1 MKISRYFTLATLAL
15 LAVVSCQKDELVAP
29 VSPVVAPDGSLVF
42 SVSSPSSLETK
53 SSYVG
58 DMELAS
64 EDGKTINVSMSV
76 MDVIESLPD
85 QTSQTKGA
93 LISGSNL
100 QNYKIGLNSFL
111 EKSSSLY
118 INDQLKFGDDSHS
131 YQPNGYETAHH
142 WTPDNGHSY
151 YWPKANAL
159 DFWAWAPY
167 DKVKAA
173 IDNSAAGAAVKI
185 SDFKVDNKKGE
196 LTFGYDLGATDA
208 TAQPDL
214 MFAQI
219 GGLTKENVAEK
230 NTTGCVPL
238 EFKHALS
245 AIQFKVV
252 STKGAKIN
260 YIKLVDVVKTGDCK
274 LASGAITWTD
284 NAVSSSNKASYSH
297 NFKADVTAD
306 TPSDFYSTDTEANF
320 MMIPQALGT
329 QKIEI
334 SISID
339 ENSAPEIFV
348 GTIPTTSVEGWAAGK
363 VYVYTINIDENVNV
377 TVTDEVVAGT
387 SGGQNVKQNLTVR
400 NSGNTKAYIR
410 AAIVANWVDERGH
423 IINSAWNP
431 TNGSWTVNK
440 AAATAPGGAGT
451 GWTLGDDGFY
461 YYKYQVPGGAETI
474 GKLFDSYTPAAAP
487 ANAHLEMQIVVQA
500 IQANMLINP
509 NGTSFK
515 EGTAAYGW
523 ETGKLDIKVDNAE
536 NFN

>member
-15 LAVVSCQKDELVAP
+15 LAAVSCQKDELVAP

-111 EKSSSLY
+111 AESSSLY

-185 SDFKVDNKKGE
+185 SDFTVDNEKGE

-219 GGLTKENVAEK
+219 SGLTKENVTEK

-348 GTIPTTSVEGWAAGK
+348 GVIPTTSNEEWKDGK
-363 VYVYTINIDENVNV
+363 VYIYTINIDENVNV
-377 TVTDEVVAGT
+377 TVTDEVT
-387 SGGQNVKQNLTVR
+387 SSNVKQNLKVR
-400 NSGNTKAYIR
+400 NSGNVKAYLR
-410 AAIVANWVDERGH
+410 AVIVANWVDSYGKVM
-423 IINSAWNP
+423 NTPWTPASGN
-431 TNGSWTVNK
+431 WTVNGSS
-440 AAATAPGGAGT
+440 ADEPGGEGT
-451 GWTLGDDGFY
+451 GWILGTDGFY
-461 YYKYQVPGGAETI
+461 YYTKQVPAGADVK
-474 GKLFDSYTPAAAP
+474 GKLFDTVTPKNAP
-487 ANAHLEMQIVVQA
+487 ANAHLEMSIAVQA
-500 IQANMLINP
+500 IQANLLINP
-509 NGTSFK
+509 DGTTFK
-515 EGTAAYGW
+515 TGDAAYGW
-523 ETGKLDIKVDNAE
+523 QTSGLTTAVD
-536 NFN
+536 

>member
-1 MKISRYFTLATLAL
+1 
-15 LAVVSCQKDELVAP
+15 
-29 VSPVVAPDGSLVF
+29 
-42 SVSSPSSLETK
+42 
-53 SSYVG
+53 
-58 DMELAS
+58 
-64 EDGKTINVSMSV
+64 
-76 MDVIESLPD
+76 
-85 QTSQTKGA
+85 
-93 LISGSNL
+93 
-100 QNYKIGLNSFL
+100 
-111 EKSSSLY
+111 
-118 INDQLKFGDDSHS
+118 
-131 YQPNGYETAHH
+131 
-142 WTPDNGHSY
+142 
-151 YWPKANAL
+151 
-159 DFWAWAPY
+159 
-167 DKVKAA
+167 
-173 IDNSAAGAAVKI
+173 
-185 SDFKVDNKKGE
+185 
-196 LTFGYDLGATDA
+196 
-208 TAQPDL
+208 
-214 MFAQI
+214 
-219 GGLTKENVAEK
+219 
-230 NTTGCVPL
+230 
-238 EFKHALS
+238 
-245 AIQFKVV
+245 
-252 STKGAKIN
+252 
-260 YIKLVDVVKTGDCK
+260 
-274 LASGAITWTD
+274 
-284 NAVSSSNKASYSH
+284 
-297 NFKADVTAD
+297 
-306 TPSDFYSTDTEANF
+306 

-348 GTIPTTSVEGWAAGK
+348 GTIPSTTVEGWVAGK

-487 ANAHLEMQIVVQA
+487 ADAHLEMQIVVQA

>member
-1 MKISRYFTLATLAL
+1 M
-15 LAVVSCQKDELVAP
+15 
-29 VSPVVAPDGSLVF
+29 
-42 SVSSPSSLETK
+42 
-53 SSYVG
+53 
-58 DMELAS
+58 
-64 EDGKTINVSMSV
+64 
-76 MDVIESLPD
+76 
-85 QTSQTKGA
+85 
-93 LISGSNL
+93 
-100 QNYKIGLNSFL
+100 NSFL
-111 EKSSSLY
+111 AESSSLY

-185 SDFKVDNKKGE
+185 SDFTVDNENGE

-219 GGLTKENVAEK
+219 GGLTKENVTEK

-274 LASGAITWTD
+274 LASGNITWTD

-377 TVTDEVVAGT
+377 NITDQV
-387 SGGQNVKQNLTVR
+387 SPSNVKSNVVVT
-400 NSGNTKAYIR
+400 NTGSTKAYIR
-410 AAIVANWVDERGH
+410 AAIVGYWADG
-423 IINSAWNP
+423 
-431 TNGSWTVNK
+431 NGKVMNTVWTPASGTWTAK
-440 AAATAPGGAGT
+440 TPADTDATFFYTTDKVGIDPGT
-451 GWTLGDDGFY
+451 GWILGSDGYY
-461 YYKYQVPGGAETI
+461 YYKYQVPAGATTV
-474 GKLFDSYTPAAAP
+474 GKLFDTFTPATAP
-487 ANAHLEMQIVVQA
+487 KNAHLEMSIAVQA